1 DRFRRSRARKIP
13 RATASVGKNLPRA
26 GVVCE
31 RQTLP
36 SAPPKRIAR
45 RRFVR
50 FAPED
55 AGRNAFLGG
64 SPQKNFGLVNP
75 FLRVLSQPRNWADA
89 MLVRA
94 RARAESKR

>member
-1 DRFRRSRARKIP
+1 M
-13 RATASVGKNLPRA
+13 ASVGKNLPRA
-26 GVVCE
+26 AVVCQ

-36 SAPPKRIAR
+36 SVPAKRIAR

-50 FAPED
+50 FAPGD
-55 AGRNAFLGG
+55 AGRSTFLGG

-75 FLRVLSQPRNWADA
+75 FLRVLSQPRKCADA

-94 RARAESKR
+94 RARAKSKR